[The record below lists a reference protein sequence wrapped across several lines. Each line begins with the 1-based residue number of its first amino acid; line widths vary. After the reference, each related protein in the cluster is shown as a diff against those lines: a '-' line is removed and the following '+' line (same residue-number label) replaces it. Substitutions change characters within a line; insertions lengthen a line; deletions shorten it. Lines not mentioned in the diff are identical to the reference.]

1 LASLP
6 GLYGQH
12 GGALFVAWSAAT
24 AAGTIALRRLDD
36 RSGEIK
42 RLYIRPAFRGRG
54 LGRHLVENVIERA
67 RGMGYQALYADTL
80 PSMTDALTLYAR
92 LGFEQVQAYA
102 EDPTPGA
109 VFLRLEPLKL
119 QQP

>member
-1 LASLP
+1 M
-6 GLYGQH
+6 
-12 GGALFVAWSAAT
+12 AWSAAT